1 MDGRCQVV
9 RNLAAACVR
18 RKGIAKQKRHRR
30 RQLSEWATQR
40 ASWGAGGPWLHQG
53 AQAELQGLKEPPHIT
68 NIEGN
73 KFQLIKHGLRKTY
86 SLAIAVPVICQG
98 MNLTFKRTHWHCTM
112 AAGAASAAGVVS
124 QHSSAD
130 FRPGGKEP
138 HESLCCLVLT
148 SHSVWCSS
156 GHMLER

>member
-18 RKGIAKQKRHRR
+18 RKGIAKQKHHRR

-98 MNLTFKRTHWHCTM
+98 MNLTFKRTH
-112 AAGAASAAGVVS
+112 
-124 QHSSAD
+124 
-130 FRPGGKEP
+130 
-138 HESLCCLVLT
+138 
-148 SHSVWCSS
+148 
-156 GHMLER
+156 